1 MLKLFKLLKSLKAQ
15 GFASVEAKA
24 EVSKLVKEL
33 GADEAEAVAPEV
45 AEVEALPETDVNA
58 DKVEEAK
65 AEEIVGKIFK
75 KTVGAFETKMDSKL
89 EASLKSMKED
99 ITAFVKSLGAG
110 KPSKKGYDI
119 DAVAYKE
126 FATAIGSK
134 TGKKASFSLELKDVD
149 FTKVKTAGD
158 ISLGGNITGELPQAE
173 LDTTINDI
181 AQRVPFIE
189 ELATVGTIGS
199 DLDAWVEVVSLT
211 GVPLPVAEAVKLPQI
226 QKSWKRATAEVK
238 KIGGYAKYTSEMA
251 EDLPNLIADIK
262 NTLIRDT
269 KLTIDNQLINGD
281 GEYDDLIG
289 VLKNAV
295 TYNAGSFAGTID
307 KANRFD
313 VIETAVNQV
322 IVAHHMPNVVC
333 LNPVDVSKMNLT
345 KDANGQYILPPFI
358 TADKQIVSGVRIV
371 ANTGI
376 TAGTFLVGDFS
387 KLSVKYKKGLTLE
400 MTNTDQDDFV
410 RDMFT
415 VRAIVR
421 LVARVKANDYGAF
434 VKGSFATAISALEL
448 AS

>member
-1 MLKLFKLLKSLKAQ
+1 
-15 GFASVEAKA
+15 
-24 EVSKLVKEL
+24 
-33 GADEAEAVAPEV
+33 
-45 AEVEALPETDVNA
+45 
-58 DKVEEAK
+58 
-65 AEEIVGKIFK
+65 
-75 KTVGAFETKMDSKL
+75 MDSKL

-189 ELATVGTIGS
+189 ELATVGTISS

>member
-15 GFASVEAKA
+15 GFASVEAKS
-24 EVSKLVKEL
+24 EVAKLVKEL

-45 AEVEALPETDVNA
+45 AEVEKLPETDVNA

-65 AEEIVGKIFK
+65 AEEIVGKIFT
-75 KTVGAFETKMDSKL
+75 KTVGAFESKMDSKL

-110 KPSKKGYDI
+110 KATKKSYDI

-126 FATAIGSK
+126 FAKTVGSK
-134 TGKKASFSLELKDVD
+134 TGKKASFTLELKDVD
-149 FTKVKTAGD
+149 FAKVKVAGD
-158 ISLGGNITGELPQAE
+158 ISIGGNITGELPQAE

-189 ELATVGTIGS
+189 DLATVGTIGS

-211 GVPLPVAEAVKLPQI
+211 GTPLPVAEAVKLPQI
-226 QKSWKRATAEVK
+226 QKTWKRATAEVK

-262 NTLIRDT
+262 NTLVRDT
-269 KLTIDNQLINGD
+269 KLAIDNQLINGD

-295 TYNAGSFAGTID
+295 TYNTGSFAGTID
-307 KANRFD
+307 QANRFD

-345 KDANGQYILPPFI
+345 KDSNGQYILPPFI
-358 TADKQIVSGVRIV
+358 TADKQTVSGVRIV
-371 ANTGI
+371 SNTGI